1 MAVFQTNI
9 FCYFAAIRQGW
20 RMRSHSVPQNH
31 QIRQNHA
38 NATQEKYEKVNVAAQ
53 SI

>member
-31 QIRQNHA
+31 QIHQNHA
-38 NATQEKYEKVNVAAQ
+38 NVTQEKYEKVNVAAQ